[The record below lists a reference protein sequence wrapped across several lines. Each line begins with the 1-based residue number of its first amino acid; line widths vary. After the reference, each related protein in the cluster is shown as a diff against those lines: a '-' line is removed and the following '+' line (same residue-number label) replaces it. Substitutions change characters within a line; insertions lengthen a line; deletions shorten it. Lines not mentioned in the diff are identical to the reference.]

1 MNAESTQEQH
11 QHASGR
17 LQHHSD
23 KDKKHQHHHHEMNR
37 HLSAAQRG
45 RIIEKVLLVTGCLLV
60 IVISIAIFFAYF
72 IDR

>member
-1 MNAESTQEQH
+1 MNTESTHGQH

-23 KDKKHQHHHHEMNR
+23 KDTKHHHHHEMNR

-45 RIIEKVLLVTGCLLV
+45 RIIEKVLHVTGCLLV

-72 IDR
+72 IDK

>member
-1 MNAESTQEQH
+1 MNTETTRGQH